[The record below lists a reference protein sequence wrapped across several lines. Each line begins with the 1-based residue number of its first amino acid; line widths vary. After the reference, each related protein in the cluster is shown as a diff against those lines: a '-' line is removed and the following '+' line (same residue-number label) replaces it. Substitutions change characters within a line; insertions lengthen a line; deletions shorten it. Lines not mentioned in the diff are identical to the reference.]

1 MNARMGWMTVRNVA
15 QTLCGLLCVVLSLAG
30 CQVLPPEQSGP
41 SATSIGALSAL
52 ELKEI
57 DHLLELI
64 NQRLA
69 VAEKVAQAKWNSGA
83 PIDDPLRERKIL
95 ADFAAGMHDAPEAD
109 RSFAL
114 RFFQAQFD
122 AGKIIQR
129 DLHAQWQK
137 QQHPPCAQ
145 PPDLAI
151 DIRPELD
158 RLTPLLI
165 DSLHR
170 VRPLLMQ
177 AEACDYLAARSLQL
191 IALHDVNIDA
201 ARDEA
206 VSILLQP

>member
-1 MNARMGWMTVRNVA
+1 MTVRNVA
-15 QTLCGLLCVVLSLAG
+15 QTFCGLLCVVLSLAG
-30 CQVLPPEQSGP
+30 CQVLPPEQSGA
-41 SATSIGALSAL
+41 SATSIGSLSAL

-95 ADFAAGMHDAPEAD
+95 ADLAAGMHDAPEAD

-129 DLHAQWQK
+129 DMHAQWQK
-137 QQHPPCAQ
+137 QQHSPFAQ
-145 PPDLAI
+145 PPDLAR

-165 DSLHR
+165 DTLHR

-177 AEACDYLAARSLQL
+177 AEVRDYLAARSLQL
-191 IALHDVNIDA
+191 IALHDGNIDA